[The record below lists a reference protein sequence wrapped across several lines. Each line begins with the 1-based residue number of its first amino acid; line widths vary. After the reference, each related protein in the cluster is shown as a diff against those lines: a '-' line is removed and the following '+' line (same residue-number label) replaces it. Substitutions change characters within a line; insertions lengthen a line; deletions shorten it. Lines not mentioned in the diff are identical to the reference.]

1 MHLAGVSDVDREA
14 KWRRFEPSRSDHVF
28 LELVLDLLRD
38 GVEHV
43 DVVLRDGLIENVAN
57 VTQLCLERK
66 QRKKER
72 IGEGGV

>member
-38 GVEHV
+38 VLENV
-43 DVVLRDGLIENVAN
+43 DVVFHDGLIDDVAN
-57 VTQLCLERK
+57 VTQL
-66 QRKKER
+66 
-72 IGEGGV
+72 